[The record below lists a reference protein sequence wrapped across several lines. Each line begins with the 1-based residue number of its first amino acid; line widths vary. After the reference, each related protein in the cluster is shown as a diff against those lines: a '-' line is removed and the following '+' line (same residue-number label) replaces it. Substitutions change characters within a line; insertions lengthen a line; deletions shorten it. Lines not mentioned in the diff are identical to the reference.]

1 MRKGLSSIFIV
12 FFAVLSFLCINVYS
26 NAYAQEENLTPIMGE
41 SQATQ
46 GQAYAFFM
54 NNNNERSR
62 EYVND
67 FVNIVWEEAIIEG
80 VRPDVAFSLMML
92 ETGYLRFGG
101 DVKESQ
107 NNFGGIGAT
116 GGGEPGNS
124 FPDIRTGIRAVVQ
137 HIKAYAST
145 DPLNLDCVDP
155 RFKYVTRGSSEY
167 VEWLG
172 KQENPWGYGWATG
185 AGYGGKIINLM
196 DRMQKTSK
204 PITSLFSLS
213 VTHNNKSVTTYYSH
227 TPYLIKANAVTPN
240 NSLYR
245 FWIGDRA
252 TNEWTLIQD
261 YSGKNTV
268 SWTFSRPGRYEI
280 VVHIKDS
287 ASTQVYDTYTSFDI
301 TVTETTI
308 KSFDLGGTQFYAG
321 KKYTAAAN
329 ATSGNKPLYKFWV
342 GDPANKTWT
351 VIQDY
356 SEKNTAT
363 WSVSKPGKY
372 EVIVHVRDSESP
384 KTYDAYK
391 YYEIT
396 AEEIPTTIESFNIGG
411 AEFYAGR
418 SYTAT
423 AKAVSVNKPL
433 YKFWVGDPANK
444 TWTVVQDYSESNTAT
459 WSVSKPGKYEVIVHV
474 RDSASTKP
482 YDAYKYYEITAE
494 EIPTAIQ
501 SFDIEGTEFYA
512 GGSYTAAATAV
523 SANQPLYCF
532 WIGDKTNNK
541 WTLIQDY
548 SKKNTANWSVNE
560 PGKYEVVVHVKDSAS
575 KKSYDTYA
583 YYEITAKGTTIN
595 SFNLGGT
602 RFYAGLNYTAVAN
615 ADSANKPQYRF
626 WVGDT
631 VNKKWTIIQDYSEQ
645 NSATWSVSTPGNY
658 EIIVHVRDSESTKP
672 YDTYMYYDVI
682 VNIPVLVG
690 KTIVLDAGHGGI
702 DPGAI
707 SSPATGSIYESVLNE
722 QQTRILGELLLEYGA
737 NVIYT
742 RDRIPPRNSN
752 ITLGQDLENRVDV
765 ANEIRADLFL
775 SIHHDSAYPNT
786 TANGISTH
794 YSTYRPLLDN
804 EGLAKKNT
812 IYGSDIIYDLTPCEA
827 AIKSNILAEML
838 VRNIATLGFNI
849 CPQEN
854 GSGAHDH
861 NLYVTRNTTMPSVLI
876 EAGFMSNE
884 QEVLRVAEKSVQQS
898 IAQKIVDTLID
909 FYSS

>member
-1 MRKGLSSIFIV
+1 M
-12 FFAVLSFLCINVYS
+12 FFLLVLSFLCINVYS

-227 TPYLIKANAVTPN
+227 TPYLIKANTVTPN

-329 ATSGNKPLYKFWV
+329 ATSGNKSLYKFWV

-423 AKAVSVNKPL
+423 AKAASVNKPLYKFWVGDPANKTWTVVQDYSESNTATWSVSKPGKYEVIVHVRDSESTKPYDAYKYYEITAEEIPTTIESFNIGGAEFYAGRSYTATAKSVSVNKPL

-631 VNKKWTIIQDYSEQ
+631 VNKKWTIIQDY
-645 NSATWSVSTPGNY
+645 
-658 EIIVHVRDSESTKP
+658 
-672 YDTYMYYDVI
+672 
-682 VNIPVLVG
+682 
-690 KTIVLDAGHGGI
+690 
-702 DPGAI
+702 
-707 SSPATGSIYESVLNE
+707 
-722 QQTRILGELLLEYGA
+722 
-737 NVIYT
+737 
-742 RDRIPPRNSN
+742 
-752 ITLGQDLENRVDV
+752 
-765 ANEIRADLFL
+765 
-775 SIHHDSAYPNT
+775 
-786 TANGISTH
+786 
-794 YSTYRPLLDN
+794 
-804 EGLAKKNT
+804 
-812 IYGSDIIYDLTPCEA
+812 
-827 AIKSNILAEML
+827 
-838 VRNIATLGFNI
+838 
-849 CPQEN
+849 
-854 GSGAHDH
+854 
-861 NLYVTRNTTMPSVLI
+861 
-876 EAGFMSNE
+876 
-884 QEVLRVAEKSVQQS
+884 
-898 IAQKIVDTLID
+898 
-909 FYSS
+909 